1 MLYIKILF
9 FINFLVY
16 SGLLF
21 SQPAFEFGQN
31 YQVVPQ
37 ENMDQKFPYAIF
49 DSYGTLH
56 LTWVTDQNGHK
67 DVYYTQSTDG
77 GYSFSEPERLNSHV
91 HTVVAYMQSGPK
103 IVMRG
108 EELVVVFMDDRSG
121 YTSIYIN
128 VSPNGGLSWG
138 DDIRV
143 SDQMYLE
150 AYPEIGVGIDG
161 KLHLAYYYYNQNY
174 SWNSV
179 RYATSP
185 PGSIEF
191 LPSVPMGITNEE
203 MEPCDCCQPDMDV
216 AENGDLY
223 FAYRNNISNQ
233 RKHFIV
239 KKDFGSEDFQEPIQM
254 SNYNDF
260 VSYCPS
266 SGPSISIE
274 ANNIAAGFHVSQHN
288 NAYVNHSS
296 LESLIF
302 TDEVNVNPG
311 SGSSQNFPFVVLKE
325 STIHTAWIDYRNGNP
340 DIYFSSM
347 ELGGNELVNEQRIS
361 DDPEESSYVQ
371 KDPLLVWTGDGL
383 ICFWSDN
390 RTGDYQI
397 FMATTGGPQNETI
410 TITLNSD
417 WNLVGLPLM
426 VDDSSY
432 EILFPDAIEGTLYG
446 FNESYSL
453 ENDYEM
459 GRGYWLRFDESSTTQ
474 ITGIPIDTLEILLV
488 EGWNLISGNHTEVE
502 IPHILDPYEII
513 IPGTVYQFD
522 EGYIETELIQPGK
535 GYWVR
540 ASSDGIIYFI
550 E

>member
-1 MLYIKILF
+1 MTIIKN
-9 FINFLVY
+9 INFFVTISFIGILIA
-16 SGLLF
+16 
-21 SQPAFEFGQN
+21 QPNLQFGQN
-31 YQVVPQ
+31 YQIIQQ
-37 ENMDQKFPYAIF
+37 ENVDQKFPYAVI
-49 DSYGTLH
+49 DSMGTLH
-56 LTWVTDQNGHK
+56 LVWVTDFNGHK
-67 DVYYTQSTDG
+67 DVYYARTTDG

-91 HTVVAYMQSGPK
+91 HTVVAYIQSGPK
-103 IVMRG
+103 IVLRG
-108 EELVVVFMDDRSG
+108 EEVVVAFMDDRSG
-121 YTSIYIN
+121 YTSIYVN
-128 VSPNGGLSWG
+128 VSSDGGMSWG
-138 DDIRV
+138 DDFRV

-150 AYPEIGVGIDG
+150 AYPEIGVGNDG
-161 KLHLAYYYYNQNY
+161 KLHLVYYCYNQNY

-179 RYATSP
+179 RYSVAPS
-185 PGSIEF
+185 GSIEF
-191 LPSVPMGITNEE
+191 TPSVSMGITTEE

-260 VSYCPS
+260 ASYCPS

-274 ANNIAAGFHVSQHN
+274 SNNIAAGFHVSQHN

-296 LESLIF
+296 LESLTF

-311 SGSSQNFPFVVLKE
+311 SGASQNFPFVVLKE
-325 STIHTAWIDYRNGNP
+325 STIHTTWIDYRNGNP
-340 DIYFSSM
+340 DIYYSSM
-347 ELGGNELVNEQRIS
+347 ELGGNELVNEQRMS

-371 KDPLLVWTGDGL
+371 KDPLLVWNGDDL

-397 FMATTGGPQNETI
+397 FMSTTGSSPSETI
-410 TITLNSD
+410 TIFLNPD

-426 VDDSSY
+426 VDDPSY
-432 EILFPDAIEGTLYG
+432 EILFPDAIEETLYG

-453 ENDYEM
+453 ENDCEM

-474 ITGIPIDTLEILLV
+474 ITGVPIDTLEIHLV
-488 EGWNLISGNHTEVE
+488 EGWNLISGIHTE
-502 IPHILDPYEII
+502 IPINQINDPEDII
-513 IPGTVYQFD
+513 IPGTIYQFD
-522 EGYIETELIQPGK
+522 GGYSEADFILPGN

-540 ASSDGIIYFI
+540 SNSDGIIYFM